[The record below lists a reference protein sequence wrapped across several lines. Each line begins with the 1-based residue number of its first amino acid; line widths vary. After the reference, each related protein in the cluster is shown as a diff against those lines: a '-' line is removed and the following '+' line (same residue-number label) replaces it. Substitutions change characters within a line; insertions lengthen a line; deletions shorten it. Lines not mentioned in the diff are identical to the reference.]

1 MGTQV
6 HEARFDR
13 RAGAKPVVRREE
25 SKLVLKEPVE
35 GDLPTAGAVACGVT
49 PPGSV
54 DSHFKGRRS
63 PPSACS
69 LPWKGS
75 RAPSRGML
83 LAETSQRLAPREP
96 GTARDGLTWV
106 PRALCTLPPLA
117 PRTSAQETHSK
128 GLLSDPGSVSTS
140 SRSVA
145 LLHSGCRQPGGPRG
159 RPVRGQFPP
168 RRLLPEE
175 PGRAQE
181 WRASAAAPPRSNAFY
196 PQVYRWILNTFPSPR
211 PFLYSLKY
219 FYWA

>member
-83 LAETSQRLAPREP
+83 LAETSQRLFLENQGPPATVSRESP
-96 GTARDGLTWV
+96 EPSARF
-106 PRALCTLPPLA
+106 
-117 PRTSAQETHSK
+117 
-128 GLLSDPGSVSTS
+128 
-140 SRSVA
+140 
-145 LLHSGCRQPGGPRG
+145 LH
-159 RPVRGQFPP
+159 
-168 RRLLPEE
+168 
-175 PGRAQE
+175 
-181 WRASAAAPPRSNAFY
+181 
-196 PQVYRWILNTFPSPR
+196 
-211 PFLYSLKY
+211 
-219 FYWA
+219 